1 MDLMAIRRSLLLN
14 LGGEDMGLVLPS
26 YVEAGIITVG
36 ENTTTLVIQHHFNRV
51 PSDAWLIHL
60 KEDYTETNQAY
71 IMSGEAVINLK
82 GRSNNN
88 YMARQG
94 ILRSNPTG
102 SYGGAPNSNTSNLTE
117 MDSQS
122 VTFGK
127 FNSYQQQYRQGDQ
140 YLYIIVNRNLP
151 NDE

>member
-1 MDLMAIRRSLLLN
+1 MEI
-14 LGGEDMGLVLPS
+14 GGGDMGLVLPS
-26 YVEAGIITVG
+26 YVEAGIVTVS
-36 ENTTTLVIQHHFNRV
+36 ETSQTLVIPHHFNRV

-71 IMSGEAVINLK
+71 IMSGKSVINLK

-88 YMARQG
+88 YIVRDG
-94 ILRSNPTG
+94 IMRSNSTG
-102 SYGGAPNSNTSNLTE
+102 SFGGAANSSTSSLTE

-127 FNSYQQQYRQGDQ
+127 FNSYQQQFRQGDQ

-151 NDE
+151 GDN